1 MFIGFFFF
9 FCLAR
14 ARSELL
20 YPVCTKRDE
29 AGRKRKEMRNMGKA
43 GSADRKTRGEGG
55 GNEDR
60 QIEGLLGQKKKSS

>member
-1 MFIGFFFF
+1 MFIGFIFFR
-9 FCLAR
+9 LAR

-43 GSADRKTRGEGG
+43 GSVDRKTRGEG
-55 GNEDR
+55 ERR
-60 QIEGLLGQKKKSS
+60 QAD